1 MTWNCEFFTL
11 FVAGRRQWAAA
22 VAAAGVLG
30 VAACASVPGGG
41 ALTRETPAEARQQA
55 VSKRALERWDALL
68 KGDTKTAYGFLS
80 PASREVTSLERFQ
93 ARTNPGSFRDIKS
106 DTTTCDAETCK
117 VRLWLTFDHRTMK
130 GVTVPLEETWV
141 IADGRAWLVYRE

>member
-1 MTWNCEFFTL
+1 MTWNRDLLKFV
-11 FVAGRRQWAAA
+11 VAGRRQWAAA
-22 VAAAGVLG
+22 VTAAGVLG
-30 VAACASVPGGG
+30 LAACASLPGGES
-41 ALTRETPAEARQQA
+41 LSKDTPVEAKQA
-55 VSKRALERWDALL
+55 AVTKRALERWDALL

-93 ARTNPGSFRDIKS
+93 ARTNTGSFRDVKS
-106 DTTTCDAETCK
+106 DKTTCDAETCK

>member
-1 MTWNCEFFTL
+1 MTWNRDLVKFV
-11 FVAGRRQWAAA
+11 VAGRRQWAAA

-30 VAACASVPGGG
+30 IAACASLPGGEF
-41 ALTRETPAEARQQA
+41 LSKDTPAEAKQA
-55 VSKRALERWDALL
+55 AVTKRALERWDALL

-93 ARTNPGSFRDIKS
+93 AKTNTASFRGIQPDKTS
-106 DTTTCDAETCK
+106 CDAESCK
-117 VRLWLTFDHRTMK
+117 VRLWLTFDHRAMQ
-130 GVTVPLEETWV
+130 GVTIPLEETWV